1 MPIDDDLRDRIQDL
15 VAGYLDD
22 RSLSADLA
30 AEPVVIRCGTA
41 VLYVRLVDGEP
52 AVVRVFSPMLRR
64 IQRSA
69 ELLIELNDLNA
80 RLNFQRVF
88 WRDGTVYAAC
98 ELLAETLA
106 AAELR
111 HACDS
116 VADVADYYDVR
127 LHARFGGE
135 TTFAERRPG

>member
-1 MPIDDDLRDRIQDL
+1 MPIDDGLRARIREL
-15 VAGYLDD
+15 VADYLDD
-22 RSLSADLA
+22 RSLTDDLV

-41 VLYVRLVDGEP
+41 VLYVRLVDAEP
-52 AVVRVFSPMLRR
+52 PVVRVFSPLLRR
-64 IQRSA
+64 IPRSP
-69 ELLIELNDLNA
+69 ELLTELNELNA

-88 WRDGTVYAAC
+88 WREGTVYAAS

-135 TTFAERRPG
+135 TAFAERRPG

>member
-1 MPIDDDLRDRIQDL
+1 MPIDDDLRVRVHAL
-15 VAGYLDD
+15 VADYLDD
-22 RSLSADLA
+22 SSVTADLA

-41 VLYVRLVDGEP
+41 VLYVRLVDAEP
-52 AVVRVFSPMLRR
+52 PVIRVFSPLLRR
-64 IQRSA
+64 IPRSP
-69 ELLIELNDLNA
+69 ELLTELNELNA

-88 WRDGTVYAAC
+88 WRDGTIYAAC

-116 VADVADYYDVR
+116 VADAADYYDVR
-127 LHARFGGE
+127 LRARFGGE
-135 TTFAERRPG
+135 TAFEERRPG